1 MSFERMLLITFLAA
15 MFCCAG
21 DLDPLTYEARCA
33 ELYADR
39 YGVPIALVRA
49 IITVESRWHPGA
61 VSDKGAIG
69 LMQLMPGTARAY
81 AVEHPFWI
89 HENIGG
95 GVAYLRSLLDR
106 FDGDPRL
113 AVASY
118 YAGPRA
124 ILARGL
130 NYSNPLVFG
139 YVQAVAAQYRMEL
152 EKEETS
158 SDGVAP

>member
-1 MSFERMLLITFLAA
+1 MSLKRTLLLICLAA
-15 MFCCAG
+15 KFCRAG
-21 DLDPLTYEARCA
+21 DLDPGTYEARCA
-33 ELYADR
+33 ELYANR
-39 YGVPIALVRA
+39 YGVPTALVRA
-49 IITVESRWHPGA
+49 IITVESGWHPGA

-69 LMQLMPGTARAY
+69 LMQLMPGMARAY

-89 HENIGG
+89 HENIEG

-124 ILARGL
+124 ILARRL
-130 NYSNPLVFG
+130 NYSNPLVFA
-139 YVQAVAAQYRMEL
+139 YVQAVAAQYRMEI

-158 SDGVAP
+158 SHGVLP